1 MPNYTVCRPVFISEI
16 CRRNRAEKAGLVR
29 GGVITELDGSSVD
42 SMTTLQ
48 NLLSYYRVGETVT
61 LTVEMP
67 GKDGSYEEK
76 EVEVVLSEKQT
87 ETAIP
92 KR

>member
-1 MPNYTVCRPVFISEI
+1 
-16 CRRNRAEKAGLVR
+16 
-29 GGVITELDGSSVD
+29 
-42 SMTTLQ
+42 MTTLQ

-92 KR
+92 KRQEKKIIKKSILQKTKTFP